1 MEPDTAFAVG
11 LRSAVEELP
20 TPAYFIDPRHRLLWL
35 NHAGR
40 ELLGDQT
47 GQLFCRVV
55 AREDVSA
62 ARNQLARRILGEVSR
77 DVFLTLIDRAGQRV
91 RAHLVSVPVTV
102 DGEIVGIF
110 GLACRVPA
118 ESRESGRQSRPGE
131 RARLLTPRQ
140 LEVLDLLARG
150 LGTSEIAARLGVT
163 EHTAR
168 NHMRGLFRELDV
180 HSRLQAVL
188 RGYQVGLLDIDDLLP
203 MDSA

>member
-1 MEPDTAFAVG
+1 MEPDIAFAAG
-11 LRSAVEELP
+11 LRRAVEELP
-20 TPAYFIDPRHRLLWL
+20 TPAYFIDPHRRLLWL

-62 ARNQLARRILGEVSR
+62 ARNQLARRILGEVSQG
-77 DVFLTLIDRAGQRV
+77 VFITLIDKSGQRV

-110 GLACRVPA
+110 GLACRVPD
-118 ESRESGRQSRPGE
+118 ESQERRCRPHPL
-131 RARLLTPRQ
+131 ARPPRLTPRQ

-150 LGTSEIAARLGVT
+150 FGTPELAARLGVT

-188 RGYQVGLLDIDDLLP
+188 RGYQVGVLDIDDLLP
-203 MDSA
+203 PDPA